1 MKLSIFDGFPPTGT
15 SLVYALS
22 TPRRK
27 MGFKKGCIYQK
38 SKDIDILTWMARP
51 LSIPES
57 AGNWPG

>member
-38 SKDIDILTWMARP
+38 SKGWMSQ
-51 LSIPES
+51 LMSIPEH
-57 AGNWPG
+57 AENWQG